1 MEIGIFKNQSNNF
14 NREKKMT
21 AFKIYRTAVFF
32 LFFILFLV
40 GCIPLLPPFTGL
52 KIENKS
58 AHTIIIYSEYNA
70 KGYVISPN
78 EKAII
83 EVGDKVFTLFI
94 PARKMIKQYL
104 RGEEEK
110 LLGPIYSASI
120 SDGFFSSHYV
130 LYVEAIFDNSLELYL
145 LNSLQPPINTFTW

>member
-1 MEIGIFKNQSNNF
+1 MEINIFKNQTNSF

-21 AFKIYRTAVFF
+21 ASQIYRTAAFI
-32 LFFILFLV
+32 LSFILFLV
-40 GCIPLLPPFTGL
+40 GCIPIPPFTGL

-58 AHTIIIYSEYNA
+58 VHTIIIYSDYNA

-110 LLGPIYSASI
+110 LLGPIYSTSI

-130 LYVEAIFDNSLELYL
+130 LYVEAIFDNNLELYL
-145 LNSLQPPINTFTW
+145 LDSLLPPINTFTW